1 MTQSTRSFD
10 FLGEL
15 CDSVANKMKQFDFLI
30 LGSGIAGLT
39 FALKVAPRGRVA
51 IVTKKDRAESN
62 TNYAQGGIA
71 SVTSREDSFESHV
84 RDTLTAGAGLCKEN
98 VVRTIVEEGPA
109 RIAELIELGMK
120 FSEREIPASHGAHEL
135 DLGKEG
141 GHSKRRILHAK
152 DVTGREIERALLDAI
167 SRQPNIEIFEN
178 HIAIDLITSQK
189 LGYVGE
195 NRCLGAYV
203 FDKKGNRVWTF
214 AAPVTV
220 LATGGCGK
228 VYLYTTNPDI
238 ATGDGVAMAY
248 RAGASIA
255 NMEFVQFHPTC
266 LYHPKAKSF
275 LISEAV
281 RGEGGILKTLDGRE
295 FMDAVHPLKS
305 LAPRDIVA
313 RAIDSEMKKYGAD
326 CVHLDITHKPA
337 KFIIERFPNIYQT
350 CLRYGID
357 ITREPI
363 PVVPAAHYQCGGVVT
378 NVDGETDIAGLFAVG
393 EVACTGLHGANRLA
407 SNSLLEALVCA
418 HRAAEK
424 TFNVQH
430 STFNIQQIP
439 VWQSGSATNADELV
453 VVAHNW
459 DEIRRLMWDYVGIV
473 RTNKRLQR
481 AQSRLANLQQ
491 EIQEYYWNFIVT
503 ADLLELRNIAT
514 VAELIVRC
522 ALMRPESRGL
532 NYNLDFPDLNPDWAQ
547 RDSVVR
553 RGNYPAAILASAKV
567 SQGCRRRSLRPHA
580 GRQNLPAHR
589 AVKWGAPPKGGA
601 ATAALAGEISAAAAT
616 NPAPDNANP
625 TVGFAPLFV
634 KNERS

>member
-1 MTQSTRSFD
+1 
-10 FLGEL
+10 
-15 CDSVANKMKQFDFLI
+15 MKQFDYLI

-39 FALKVAPRGRVA
+39 FALSVAPRGRVA

-71 SVTSREDSFESHV
+71 SVTSKTDSFESHV
-84 RDTLTAGAGLCKEN
+84 QDTLTAGAGLCKES

-109 RIAELIELGMK
+109 RIAELIALGMK
-120 FSEREIPASHGAHEL
+120 FSESEAPSEDGGKQL
-135 DLGKEG
+135 DLGREG
-141 GHSKRRILHAK
+141 GHSERRILHAK
-152 DVTGREIERALLDAI
+152 DVTGREIERALLNAI
-167 SRQPNIEIFEN
+167 SKQPNIEIFEN

-203 FDKKGNRVWTF
+203 FDKKSGRVETF
-214 AAPVTV
+214 SAPVTI

-255 NMEFVQFHPTC
+255 DMEFVQFHPTC

-281 RGEGGILKTLDGRE
+281 RGEGGILKSLDGKE
-295 FMDAVHPLKS
+295 FMDACHPLKS

-313 RAIDSEMKKYGAD
+313 RAIDSEMKKSGAD
-326 CVHLDITHKPA
+326 HVLLDITHKPA

-357 ITREPI
+357 ITKEAI

-378 NVDGETDIAGLFAVG
+378 NVDGETDIAGLYAVG

-418 HRAAEK
+418 HRAAVK
-424 TFNVQH
+424 IHFAP
-430 STFNIQQIP
+430 IAKMDLKIP
-439 VWQSGSATNADELV
+439 LWQSGHATDADELV
-453 VVAHNW
+453 VVSHNW

-481 AQSRLANLQQ
+481 AQKRIANLQE
-491 EIQEYYWNFIVT
+491 EIHDYYWNFNVT

-514 VAELIVRC
+514 VAELIVQC

-532 NYNLDFPDLNPDWAQ
+532 NYNLDFPNLNLDWAQ

-553 RGNYPAAILASAKV
+553 RGN
-567 SQGCRRRSLRPHA
+567 
-580 GRQNLPAHR
+580 
-589 AVKWGAPPKGGA
+589 
-601 ATAALAGEISAAAAT
+601 
-616 NPAPDNANP
+616 
-625 TVGFAPLFV
+625 
-634 KNERS
+634 